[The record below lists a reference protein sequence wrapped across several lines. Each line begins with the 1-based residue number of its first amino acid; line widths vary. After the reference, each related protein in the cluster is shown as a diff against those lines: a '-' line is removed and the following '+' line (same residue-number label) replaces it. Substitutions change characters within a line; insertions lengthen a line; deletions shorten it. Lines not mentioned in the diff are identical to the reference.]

1 MAVADL
7 SLALNV
13 QSSGTAEIDK
23 LISALNKYSD
33 KVDQIRNQK
42 PPEAAPWEKFGQD
55 VKNAIENPLQA
66 AGNAAKGLLDKL
78 GPVGTGVALFGG
90 AAIAAGV
97 ATVNIA
103 RQMGDLGLSI
113 QNTALRMGLSTKE
126 VGQFTY
132 RGQARRRGHRLA
144 RRRHAQAFVGPG
156 RFRRRWREGPAR
168 SGRARRVRAG
178 CQWGDSIDQ

>member
-7 SLALNV
+7 SLALSV

-33 KVDQIRNQK
+33 KIDQIRNQK

-126 VGQFTY
+126 VASSPTRPSSQEGTLAHSKAPCASFRWAWPIQA
-132 RGQARRRGHRLA
+132 QMARRPGAVWPRS
-144 RRRHAQAFVGPG
+144 AFPHGTPT
-156 RFRRRWREGPAR
+156 
-168 SGRARRVRAG
+168 
-178 CQWGDSIDQ
+178 GDPVNQ

>member
-1 MAVADL
+1 MAIADL
-7 SLALNV
+7 SLALSV

-33 KVDQIRNQK
+33 KIDQIRNQK

-90 AAIAAGV
+90 AAIAAG
-97 ATVNIA
+97 A
-103 RQMGDLGLSI
+103 R
-113 QNTALRMGLSTKE
+113 
-126 VGQFTY
+126 Y
-132 RGQARRRGHRLA
+132 
-144 RRRHAQAFVGPG
+144 
-156 RFRRRWREGPAR
+156 
-168 SGRARRVRAG
+168 
-178 CQWGDSIDQ
+178 